1 MAANTRASLTVED
14 AMKPPTPTP
23 PRWIDRLLESFCNP
37 HLLEEVQGDLQ
48 ELYSEWVTE
57 YGERKANRLYLV
69 HTLKFFRP
77 FALRRN
83 QHSNTYRTMM
93 FKHYF
98 TTAYRNLMKH
108 KSFSIIN
115 VAGLALGI
123 TCFTL
128 IALYVRYELS
138 FDRFHTDADRI
149 YRVIQQKVNDGDAF
163 SRTGGAHITPLQ
175 EIAELEEV
183 VRLFRT
189 PIEVQ
194 RLDDTRTERVN
205 EEQFYFADSSF
216 FDVFNFRLLVGEV
229 SVLAS
234 PSAVILTESTAQ
246 RHFGDQNPLGQTIR
260 IGDSLSLEVQGV
272 MEDTPDNSHFTMD
285 FLTSIAVLKQY
296 YNNPG
301 PFESYW
307 WPWLW
312 TFVKLQPGA
321 EASSVN
327 SQIAK
332 AVEKYRGADV
342 AQQFVPQLQPV
353 TDIHLYSTNTSSD
366 PSANGNITY
375 VAIFSAISLLILLI
389 ACINFTNLSL
399 ARSVKRAKEVGIR
412 KAAGAGRGMLM
423 RQFLGESFLLSLL
436 ALTAGLLLAE
446 LLLPYF
452 NDLAYRDLK
461 IDILNQLPFWLP
473 LLGIVILTGLLA
485 GSYPAWV
492 LSGLQAA
499 RVLKGNIGQKIG
511 SHQWL
516 QQGLVVFQFV
526 ASIALIAG
534 TLTAYQQLTF
544 LQETSLGF
552 EKEQIL
558 TVPAPQI
565 TSAEQ
570 AEKLASLEQRFSQ
583 LAGVSAVSR
592 AYVRPGFGH
601 GMDRAYE
608 VEGMAEEIAPED
620 RVSRQ
625 HIGYQYFEL
634 LDIPLVSGRTLSS
647 ESGTDATDAVILN
660 EVAAKNFGFTPETA
674 LGKKVR
680 TYVYENGQ
688 TYGDLTGTVIG
699 VVKDHHSASLK
710 ERIAPTVFM
719 SSEGAYSSLTRH
731 LLVKASGS
739 PQQLIGTLED
749 AWKDVFPD
757 RPLNASYL
765 DADLEMR
772 YQAEQRLG
780 DIMITFSVLAILIAC
795 LGLYGLASY
804 LAERRTKEMGI
815 RKTLGASMQQLL
827 ILFNQDFLRLIGIPF
842 IIAIPIAWYAMD
854 YWLQNFAYHISIGPI
869 IFVVAGSL
877 CLGIALLT
885 VSYQALRTARV
896 NPVDSLRNE

>member
-1 MAANTRASLTVED
+1 MSKKASN
-14 AMKPPTPTP
+14 P
-23 PRWIDRLLESFCNP
+23 PRWADRLLENFCNP
-37 HLLEEVQGDLQ
+37 QLLEEVQGDLY

-57 YGERKANRLYLV
+57 YGEQKANRLYLF

-83 QHSNTYRTMM
+83 KHSNTYPTMM
-93 FKHYF
+93 LKHYF

-108 KSFSIIN
+108 KSFSFIN
-115 VAGLALGI
+115 IAGLALGI

-138 FDRFHTDADRI
+138 FDRFHPDADRV
-149 YRVIQQKVNDGDAF
+149 YRVIQQKAGDGDAF

-183 VRLFRT
+183 VRLYRT

-194 RLDDTRTERVN
+194 RLDDAQAERLN
-205 EEQFYFADSSF
+205 EEQFYFADSNF
-216 FDVFNFRLLVGEV
+216 FDVFNFRLLRGEANI
-229 SVLAS
+229 LAS

-246 RHFGDQNPLGQTIR
+246 RYFGDQDPLGQTIR

-272 MEDTPDNSHFTMD
+272 MEDSPNNSHFSMD
-285 FLTSIAVLKQY
+285 FLTSIAALKQY

-312 TFVKLQPGA
+312 TYVKLQPGA
-321 EASSVN
+321 EAAAVN
-327 SQIAK
+327 SQIVK

-342 AQQFVPQLQPV
+342 ARNFIPQLQPL
-353 TDIHLYSTNTSSD
+353 TDIHLYSTNTTSD
-366 PSANGNITY
+366 PSANSDITY

-423 RQFLGESFLLSLL
+423 RQFLGESFLLSIL
-436 ALTAGLLLAE
+436 ALTIGLLLAE

-452 NDLAYRDLK
+452 NDLAYRDLE
-461 IDILNQLPFWLP
+461 IAILNQLPFWLP
-473 LLGIVILTGLLA
+473 LLGVVMLTGLLA
-485 GSYPAWV
+485 GSYPAWI

-499 RVLKGNIGQKIG
+499 RVLKGRVGQKLG
-511 SHQWL
+511 SRQWL

-534 TLTAYQQLTF
+534 TLIAYQQLTF
-544 LQETSLGF
+544 LRETSLGF

-558 TVPAPQI
+558 TIPAPQI
-565 TSAEQ
+565 SSTEQ
-570 AEKLASLEQRFSQ
+570 VEKIAALEQKFSQ
-583 LAGVSAVSR
+583 LAGVSSVSR

-608 VEGMAEEIAPED
+608 VEGLTEEIAPED

-625 HIGYQYFEL
+625 HIGYDYFNL
-634 LDIPLVSGRTLSS
+634 LDIPLVSGRTLSA

-660 EVAAKNFGFTPETA
+660 EAAAKNFGFTPETA

-699 VVKDHHSASLK
+699 VVKDHHSASMK
-710 ERIAPTVFM
+710 ERIAPMVFM
-719 SSEGAYSSLTRH
+719 SSEGAYSSYTRH
-731 LLVKASGS
+731 LLVKAGGS
-739 PQQLIGTLED
+739 PQQVLSSLED

-757 RPLNASYL
+757 RPLVASYL
-765 DADLEMR
+765 DAELEMR

-815 RKTLGASMQQLL
+815 RKTLGASVQQLL
-827 ILFNQDFLRLIGIPF
+827 LLFNQDFLRLIGIAF

-854 YWLQNFAYHISIGPI
+854 RWLQDFAYHVSIGPI
-869 IFVVAGSL
+869 IFVVAGLL
-877 CLGIALLT
+877 CLSIAMLT
-885 VSYQALRTARV
+885 VSYQALRTAQV

>member
-1 MAANTRASLTVED
+1 MHENQH
-14 AMKPPTPTP
+14 PPQ
-23 PRWIDRLLESFCNP
+23 WIDRLLESFCSP

-48 ELYSEWVTE
+48 ELYGEWRRK
-57 YGERKANRLYLV
+57 YGERKANWLYLW
-69 HTLKFFRP
+69 HALKFFRP
-77 FALRRN
+77 FALRKN
-83 QHSNTYRTMM
+83 QYSNTYRTMM
-93 FKHYF
+93 LKHYF

-115 VAGLALGI
+115 VAGLVLGI

-138 FDRFHTDADRI
+138 FDRFHPDADRI
-149 YRVIQQKVNDGDAF
+149 YRVIQQQAGSGDAF

-175 EIAELEEV
+175 DIAELEEI
-183 VRLFRT
+183 VRLYRT
-189 PIEVQ
+189 SIEVQ
-194 RLDDTRTERVN
+194 RLDDARAERLS
-205 EEQFYFADSSF
+205 EEQFYFADSNF
-216 FDVFNFRLLVGEV
+216 FDVFNFQLLMGDKD
-229 SVLAS
+229 VLAS

-246 RHFGDQNPLGQTIR
+246 RYFGDQDPLGQAIR

-272 MEDTPDNSHFTMD
+272 MEDTPENAHFSVD
-285 FLTSIAVLKQY
+285 FLTSIAALKQY

-321 EASSVN
+321 EAAAIN
-327 SQIAK
+327 SQIVE
-332 AVEKYRGADV
+332 AVKKYRGENV
-342 AQQFVPQLQPV
+342 AKQIVPQLQPI
-353 TDIHLYSTNTSSD
+353 TSIHLYSTNTTGD
-366 PSANGNITY
+366 PSANSDITY

-423 RQFLGESFLLSLL
+423 RQFLGESFLLSIL
-436 ALTAGLLLAE
+436 ALTVGLLLAE

-452 NDLAYRDLK
+452 NDLAHRSLE
-461 IDILNQLPFWLP
+461 IAILNQLSFWLP

-485 GSYPAWV
+485 GSYPAWI

-499 RVLKGNIGQKIG
+499 RVLKGSVGQKLG
-511 SHQWL
+511 SRQWL
-516 QQGLVVFQFV
+516 QQSLVVLQFV

-534 TLTAYQQLTF
+534 TLITYQQLTF

-552 EKEQIL
+552 EQEQVL
-558 TVPAPQI
+558 TVPVPEISSTDQV
-565 TSAEQ
+565 
-570 AEKLASLEQRFSQ
+570 EKLTALEQKFSQ

-592 AYVRPGFGH
+592 AYERPGFGN
-601 GMDRAYE
+601 GIDNRVYE
-608 VEGMAEEIAPED
+608 VEGLAEEATSND
-620 RVSRQ
+620 RISRQ
-625 HIGYQYFEL
+625 HVGYEYFNL
-634 LDIPLVSGRTLSS
+634 LDIPLVSGRTFSL
-647 ESGTDATDAVILN
+647 ESGTDATDAVVLN
-660 EVAAKNFGFTPETA
+660 EAAVKKFGFTPETA

-699 VVKDHHSASLK
+699 VVKDYHSTSLR

-719 SSEGAYSSLTRH
+719 SNEEAYSYYTRH
-731 LLVKASGS
+731 LLVKADGS
-739 PQQLIGTLED
+739 PQQLMSSLEG
-749 AWKDVFPD
+749 AWKNVFPD
-757 RPLNASYL
+757 RPLVASYL
-765 DADLEMR
+765 DTELEMR

-780 DIMITFSVLAILIAC
+780 DIMVTFSVLAILIAC

-815 RKTLGASMQQLL
+815 RKTLGASVQQLL
-827 ILFNQDFLRLIGIPF
+827 LLFNQDFLRLIGIAF

-854 YWLQNFAYHISIGPI
+854 RWLQDFAYHISIGPL
-869 IFVVAGSL
+869 IFVVAGLL

-885 VSYQALRTARV
+885 VSHQALRTART